1 MLFRSVDT
9 PDANLRQVAASIF
22 GENVFAFEITSVL
35 LVVAVVGTVVL
46 ARRVPAGRDGGAE

>member
-1 MLFRSVDT
+1 
-9 PDANLRQVAASIF
+9 VAASIF

-46 ARRVPAGRDGGAE
+46 ARRLPAASEGGAG